1 MERLMDH
8 VAAHV
13 GISRIEVRRRNL
25 IRPQDMPYQM
35 VIGGSI
41 DIGDMP
47 GVMEEALARAD
58 HLGFDAR
65 RAKSEAAGRLR
76 GFAATMYLEQCGDCG
91 GDEGVEIRLLPDG
104 AILLLAGMQDNGRRM
119 HYADADPV

>member
-1 MERLMDH
+1 MTNTPAVDAYRGAGRPESNYLMERLMDH
-8 VAAHV
+8 VASHV

-65 RAKSEAAGRLR
+65 RAKSEAAGKLR
-76 GFAATMYLEQCGDCG
+76 GFGATMYLEQCGDGG
-91 GDEGVEIRLLPDG
+91 GDEGR
-104 AILLLAGMQDNGRRM
+104 
-119 HYADADPV
+119 DPLSA